1 MGRCYLH
8 CWCYLFCPSPDFN
21 TESSFRKSN
30 NNFRNWEKEREVFLS
45 TILFRKSSS
54 VRYFFTIFQVKS
66 GLIGNCASLEFYIYM
81 LCLSRKI
88 CRRMLCNS
96 FFILKLK
103 VCKIVPVEI
112 FLVVLKLSRGCCL
125 WLCMLSFLMYISFS
139 NSNSCWYP
147 SSNNDDHHYQQQ

>member
-1 MGRCYLH
+1 MLPPSLM
-8 CWCYLFCPSPDFN
+8 LFVLFKSKFQH
-21 TESSFRKSN
+21 RKLISN
-30 NNFRNWEKEREVFLS
+30 PTTTSEIEKKREKCFCQQFYS
-45 TILFRKSSS
+45 ENQAQCDI
-54 VRYFFTIFQVKS
+54 FFTIFQVKS

-88 CRRMLCNS
+88 CQRMLYNT

-103 VCKIVPVEI
+103 LCKIVPVEI
-112 FLVVLKLSRGCCL
+112 FLVVLKLSRGSGL